1 MNVNNDRMVRMVP
14 DGSSSLS
21 SSESN
26 NSINVDL
33 SLNEGVQPTS
43 IELAKSLDSV
53 QDVGKS
59 RQQLTLGEDNQR

>member
-21 SSESN
+21 SAESN
-26 NSINVDL
+26 NSIDVEL

-43 IELAKSLDSV
+43 IASAKSLDSV

-59 RQQLTLGEDNQR
+59 RQQLTLGEDQR